1 MEKLNSPEN
10 LQTNFDDFV
19 KKHKKLI
26 RRFIKKKYQDPLSTA
41 MINAFLKDKKC
52 KYVLDENVDDF
63 DVDFDRG
70 VVLIPLNWFVKLSE
84 NLQNDFE
91 KFKDKYKDM
100 LCRFI

>member
-1 MEKLNSPEN
+1 MNILVYKQKKMEKLNSPEN

-52 KYVLDENVDDF
+52 KYVLI
-63 DVDFDRG
+63 
-70 VVLIPLNWFVKLSE
+70 LIEGSS
-84 NLQNDFE
+84 
-91 KFKDKYKDM
+91 
-100 LCRFI
+100 